1 MVRNYFLMQ
10 KYQFDHMSAK
20 KAIGEDGDAN
30 CKLYDAADNSGDKIM
45 AIYNSGA
52 AGDLTLTLNGWVL
65 KKLAV
70 STDFKKLDVNGWAT
84 ESRARV
90 IDPALTSYLTG
101 NNIETIFVTDINYNE
116 KLGAAGTLTLAYPDT
131 NEKGNVLMANT
142 DDETGACMLHNA
154 GEQKGPVEIL
164 NGGFHLFVPD
174 MHDYTVGSNS
184 NEKTLTTAANSLLV
198 AQVNEGYVPAVN
210 GSCTNYVLTSTY
222 YDHDTTLKT
231 LDDDAFYRIK
241 GNSVHSIGN
250 QAYLPLLTA
259 KVAPS
264 TSGSSIGFFF
274 EGYQPV
280 DGISEVS
287 TDAVTTIN
295 AYTIG
300 GQKLQSLP
308 KTSGIYIING
318 KKVVIK

>member
-1 MVRNYFLMQ
+1 MLNTNDS
-10 KYQFDHMSAK
+10 KS
-20 KAIGEDGDAN
+20 N
-30 CKLYDAADNSGDKIM
+30 
-45 AIYNSGA
+45 
-52 AGDLTLTLNGWVL
+52 LTFALNGYRIQ
-65 KKLAV
+65 KLAV
-70 STDFKKLDVNGWAT
+70 SEDFKKLDINGWAS

-90 IDPALTSYLTG
+90 IDPELTSFLTG
-101 NNIETIFVTDINYNE
+101 ENIETLFVTDVAYGDPG
-116 KLGAAGTLTLAYPDT
+116 KSGTLTLANPT
-131 NEKGNVLMANT
+131 ATQVLMANT
-142 DDETGACMLHNA
+142 DGETGACLLHNA

-174 MHDYTVGSNS
+174 MHDYT
-184 NEKTLTTAANSLLV
+184 ANSEKNLKTPTTKAVSLLK
-198 AQVNEGYVPAVN
+198 AQVTEGDVSGEN
-210 GSCTNYVLTSTY
+210 GSYTNYVLTSSY
-222 YDHDTTLKT
+222 YEDGKTKKT
-231 LDDDAFYRIK
+231 LDDDAFYRVS
-241 GNSVHSIGN
+241 GSVHSKGN

-259 KVAPS
+259 NVKTP
-264 TSGSSIGFFF
+264 GSSNSTIFFF

-287 TDAVTTIN
+287 TDAATTID